1 LGALKIKKLIHPNLS
16 IAINKLTAFNCLLH
30 TPSRQSV
37 MSSNA
42 SKMIYAEA
50 NAAHQGDKAALLA
63 AINEAASNLGGRSG
77 VSGGFARR

>member
-1 LGALKIKKLIHPNLS
+1 
-16 IAINKLTAFNCLLH
+16 
-30 TPSRQSV
+30 